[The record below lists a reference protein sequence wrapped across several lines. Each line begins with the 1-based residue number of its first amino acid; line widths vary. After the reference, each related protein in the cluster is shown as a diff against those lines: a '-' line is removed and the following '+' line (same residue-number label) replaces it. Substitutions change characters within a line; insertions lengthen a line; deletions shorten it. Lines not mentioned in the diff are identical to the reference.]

1 MIEPNCKQLSQRRQC
16 QLLSIARSTAQY
28 KPKAPSAEKL
38 KLCRRIDEIHM
49 IDPTFGARRMMAT
62 LKRDGIPIGR
72 KQVSGLMKQM
82 GIQAIYRK
90 PRLSIPNRESKRYP
104 YLLKDIEIERPDQV
118 WCADITYIPMKHG
131 HLYLVAVMDWYS
143 RKVLSWKLSNT
154 MDERFCVEALDEALS
169 KAKKMPEIVNTDQGS
184 QFTGEAWV
192 STVEDHG
199 VKVSQDG
206 RGRWMD
212 NVMIERLW
220 RSVKY
225 ECVFPWGPSDGRQ
238 LQERLE
244 DWFERYN
251 HWRPHQSLGYKTP
264 AQIARERANRKVA

>member
-1 MIEPNCKQLSQRRQC
+1 
-16 QLLSIARSTAQY
+16 
-28 KPKAPSAEKL
+28 
-38 KLCRRIDEIHM
+38 
-49 IDPTFGARRMMAT
+49 MMAT

-154 MDERFCVEALDEALS
+154 MDERFCVGALDEALS

-199 VKVSQDG
+199 VKD
-206 RGRWMD
+206 RK
-212 NVMIERLW
+212 
-220 RSVKY
+220 SV
-225 ECVFPWGPSDGRQ
+225 V
-238 LQERLE
+238 
-244 DWFERYN
+244 
-251 HWRPHQSLGYKTP
+251 
-264 AQIARERANRKVA
+264 

>member
-1 MIEPNCKQLSQRRQC
+1 
-16 QLLSIARSTAQY
+16 
-28 KPKAPSAEKL
+28 
-38 KLCRRIDEIHM
+38 
-49 IDPTFGARRMMAT
+49 MMAT
-62 LKRDGIPIGR
+62 LKRDGIPICR
-72 KQVSGLMKQM
+72 KKVSGLMKQM

-143 RKVLSWKLSNT
+143 RKVLSLKLSNT

-169 KAKKMPEIVNTDQGS
+169 KAKKIPEIVNTDQGS

-225 ECVFPWGPSDGRQ
+225 ECVFPWEPSDGRQ

>member
-1 MIEPNCKQLSQRRQC
+1 
-16 QLLSIARSTAQY
+16 
-28 KPKAPSAEKL
+28 
-38 KLCRRIDEIHM
+38 
-49 IDPTFGARRMMAT
+49 MMAT

-72 KQVSGLMKQM
+72 KRVSGLMKQM

>member
-1 MIEPNCKQLSQRRQC
+1 
-16 QLLSIARSTAQY
+16 
-28 KPKAPSAEKL
+28 
-38 KLCRRIDEIHM
+38 
-49 IDPTFGARRMMAT
+49 
-62 LKRDGIPIGR
+62 
-72 KQVSGLMKQM
+72 
-82 GIQAIYRK
+82 
-90 PRLSIPNRESKRYP
+90 
-104 YLLKDIEIERPDQV
+104 
-118 WCADITYIPMKHG
+118 
-131 HLYLVAVMDWYS
+131 VAVMDWYS

-169 KAKKMPEIVNTDQGS
+169 KAKKMPDIVNTDQGS
-184 QFTGEAWV
+184 QFTGVAWV

-225 ECVFPWGPSDGRQ
+225 ECVFPWEPSDGWQ
-238 LQERLE
+238 LQVRLE

-251 HWRPHQSLGYKTP
+251 YWRPHQSLGYKTP
-264 AQIARERANRKVA
+264 AQIAREGAKRKVA

>member
-1 MIEPNCKQLSQRRQC
+1 
-16 QLLSIARSTAQY
+16 
-28 KPKAPSAEKL
+28 
-38 KLCRRIDEIHM
+38 
-49 IDPTFGARRMMAT
+49 MMAT
-62 LKRDGIPIGR
+62 LKRDDIPIGR

-169 KAKKMPEIVNTDQGS
+169 KAKKMPDIVNTDQGS
-184 QFTGEAWV
+184 QFTGMAWV